1 MNKIVLKL
9 LVIFTCSTML
19 LLLLDSFY
27 RKAYTDHY
35 ESPKNIF
42 PNSEIDEKYTIVKLG
57 NSHAQDGI
65 SFEGYKLKALNLS
78 GVAQK
83 FEMDLALLKQH
94 SKEIDEGAVILIAVS
109 PISFSHTAANSQKGF
124 QAGYYGKVSPIFI
137 PHINWGDYIER
148 ELMPFS
154 HSVYSMRKKETEKIV
169 KRDRLEREKL
179 EPKKEV
185 ATPAAQL
192 ATGPVIVSAVKKP
205 VKVLNVPPDKIFYN
219 VEAITDELASASSP
233 QKYIDNV
240 DFIYNKWYHTD
251 EFSPE
256 YFDQNK
262 KDLEQLI
269 AFSLKQKWQPV
280 LITIPVSD
288 DLIDGLLDDYMQ
300 VYLYDNLNQVDKKG
314 VEYIDFSND
323 KRITTNTALFSNA
336 DHLSKNGAAI
346 FSYVLLRTLIEKG
359 YISPE
364 ADGYNYDPLYVEVY
378 Q

>member
-1 MNKIVLKL
+1 MKKIIVKLVVVFVCASLVLL
-9 LVIFTCSTML
+9 SF
-19 LLLLDSFY
+19 DSYY
-27 RKAYTDHY
+27 RKTYNEQY
-35 ESPKNIF
+35 QYPKNIF
-42 PNSEIDEKYTIVKLG
+42 PNSEIAEKYAIVKLG

-83 FEMDLALLKQH
+83 FETDLALLKQH
-94 SKEIDEGAVILIAVS
+94 SQEINEGAVVLIAVT

-124 QAGYYGKVSPIFI
+124 QAGYYGKVSPVFI

-148 ELMPFS
+148 ELLPFS
-154 HSVYSMRKKETEKIV
+154 HAFYSTRKKETEKIV
-169 KRDRLEREKL
+169 ERERLEREKL
-179 EPKKEV
+179 EVKKIE

-192 ATGPVIVSAVKKP
+192 ASSSALASNIKKP
-205 VKVLNVPPDKIFYN
+205 IKVLNVPPNKIFYN
-219 VEAITDELASASSP
+219 VEAITAELASPSAA

-251 EFSPE
+251 EFNPD
-256 YFDQNK
+256 YFKQNQE
-262 KDLEQLI
+262 DLEKII

-280 LITIPVSD
+280 LITIPISD

-300 VYLYDNLNQVDKKG
+300 VYLYDNLNKVDTQG
-314 VEYIDFSND
+314 IEYLDFSAD

-336 DHLSKNGAAI
+336 DHLSKDGAAI
-346 FSYVLLRTLIEKG
+346 FSYLLLRSLIEKG

-364 ADGYNYDPLYVEVY
+364 VDGYNYDPLYVDL
-378 Q
+378 